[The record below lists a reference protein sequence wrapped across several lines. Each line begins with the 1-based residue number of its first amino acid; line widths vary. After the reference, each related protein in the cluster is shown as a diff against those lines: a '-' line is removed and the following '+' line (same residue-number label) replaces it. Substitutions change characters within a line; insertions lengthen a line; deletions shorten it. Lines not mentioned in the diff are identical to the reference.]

1 MIFKKK
7 EFFLLIFLIFLQSCS
22 GGRIGNFLESSFNDL
37 DKTSKN
43 QDLQN
48 NLLNKNDINLEKEN
62 KKFNDKKNKK
72 IKKVEKQKNFQENK
86 NDINLEKE
94 NKKFNDKKNKKIKKV
109 EKQKNVQENKNDIN
123 LEKENKKFNDKKN
136 KKIKK
141 VEKQKNVQ
149 ENKNDIN
156 LEKENKKFNDK
167 KNKKIKNLSKKR
179 KIELQSYKIIF
190 ILKDVDPKDPTEELS
205 SILSNSEVNFEI
217 EKIERIFNSKNKNMN
232 KN

>member
-37 DKTSKN
+37 EKTSKN
-43 QDLQN
+43 EDLQN
-48 NLLNKNDINLEKEN
+48 NLLNKKDINLEKEN
-62 KKFNDKKNKK
+62 KKFDDKKNKK
-72 IKKVEKQKNFQENK
+72 IKKVEKPKNVPENK

-94 NKKFNDKKNKKIKKV
+94 NKKFDDKKNKKIKKV
-109 EKQKNVQENKNDIN
+109 EKPKNVPENKNDIN
-123 LEKENKKFNDKKN
+123 LEKENKKFD
-136 KKIKK
+136 
-141 VEKQKNVQ
+141 
-149 ENKNDIN
+149 
-156 LEKENKKFNDK
+156 DK

-217 EKIERIFNSKNKNMN
+217 EKIERILDSKNKSMN

>member
-37 DKTSKN
+37 EKTSQN
-43 QDLQN
+43 EDLQN
-48 NLLNKNDINLEKEN
+48 NLVNKKILEKEN
-62 KKFNDKKNKK
+62 KEIDDKKNKK
-72 IKKVEKQKNFQENK
+72 IKELEKPKNVLENK
-86 NDINLEKE
+86 KDINLEK
-94 NKKFNDKKNKKIKKV
+94 IP
-109 EKQKNVQENKNDIN
+109 KQ
-123 LEKENKKFNDKKN
+123 
-136 KKIKK
+136 
-141 VEKQKNVQ
+141 
-149 ENKNDIN
+149 
-156 LEKENKKFNDK
+156 

-179 KIELQSYKIIF
+179 KVELQSYKIIF

-217 EKIERIFNSKNKNMN
+217 EKIERILDSKNKSMN

>member
-37 DKTSKN
+37 EKTSKN
-43 QDLQN
+43 EDLQN

-62 KKFNDKKNKK
+62 KNID
-72 IKKVEKQKNFQENK
+72 
-86 NDINLEKE
+86 
-94 NKKFNDKKNKKIKKV
+94 
-109 EKQKNVQENKNDIN
+109 
-123 LEKENKKFNDKKN
+123 
-136 KKIKK
+136 
-141 VEKQKNVQ
+141 
-149 ENKNDIN
+149 
-156 LEKENKKFNDK
+156 DK

-190 ILKDVDPKDPTEELS
+190 ILKDVDPKDPTEKLS
-205 SILSNSEVNFEI
+205 TILSNSEVNFEI
-217 EKIERIFNSKNKNMN
+217 EKIERILDSKNKSMN